1 MITKS
6 SKNFQLSYL
15 VCSVRTPSSLAFPQN
30 RFIWAVSESFDRFS
44 PSFTDTIDINILS
57 NQFLSNQGIF
67 SLQILGTDSKKK
79 LITDPY
85 LWYVLVNGQHH
96 IFSRDMTEATISRLA
111 ANRRLLLITIIVPLH
126 QQLLQLSFSAQAEK
140 LRGNGCSELALEV
153 TFADGST
160 STVVLNALEIF
171 NKNSMEI
178 FHQILKKS
186 KLRVLNYLK

>member
-1 MITKS
+1 
-6 SKNFQLSYL
+6 
-15 VCSVRTPSSLAFPQN
+15 
-30 RFIWAVSESFDRFS
+30 
-44 PSFTDTIDINILS
+44 
-57 NQFLSNQGIF
+57 
-67 SLQILGTDSKKK
+67 
-79 LITDPY
+79 
-85 LWYVLVNGQHH
+85 
-96 IFSRDMTEATISRLA
+96 MTEATISRLA

-140 LRGNGCSELALEV
+140 LRGNGCSEVALEV